1 MLHPARA
8 AFSLALAGLVCAGP
22 AVAQDIKIGISQ
34 PISGPNGDYFKRE
47 LVNPAILAIEEAN
60 AKGGVLGHKIE
71 YVVEDHQGNAATAL
85 AVARKLI
92 DIDHVSMISISIS
105 PAVLATLPVAEENH
119 VVVMSAA
126 QHPKIAESPW
136 GFLST
141 PAAPAFGIAQAR
153 FAYNELKART
163 AGIIGENND
172 AVRTTTASFKKE
184 FGALGGKLIDTETF
198 NTNDQDFRAQL
209 TKLRSANPDV
219 LNLEPTAPH
228 ADGLMLKQAAE
239 LNFQPPH
246 IISSDFIIDPQA
258 REIAGNLVSGIYYTV
273 VDFDHDWSD
282 KVFKPRFG
290 YDADGFA
297 ARIYDGVRIYL
308 AAVEKAGTADPVKV
322 RDTLRRLQGFHGVI
336 GTWGYNGTG
345 DPNML
350 PTVKRVP

>member
-1 MLHPARA
+1 MSPLSRCAAILAMAELLLVVPAA
-8 AFSLALAGLVCAGP
+8 A
-22 AVAQDIKIGISQ
+22 QEIKIGISQ
-34 PISGPNGDYFKRE
+34 PISGANGDYFKRE

-71 YVVEDHQGNAATAL
+71 YVIEDHKANAATAL

-92 DIDHVSMISISIS
+92 DIDHVTMISISIS

-153 FAYNELKART
+153 FAFNELHART

-172 AVRTTTASFKKE
+172 AVRTTTTAFDKE
-184 FGALGGKLIDTETF
+184 FSKLGGKLIDIETF
-198 NTNDQDFRAQL
+198 NTNDADFRAQL

-219 LNLEPTAPH
+219 LNMEPTAPH
-228 ADGLMLKQAAE
+228 ADGLILKQAAE
-239 LNFQPPH
+239 LGFHPPH
-246 IISSDFIIDPQA
+246 IISSDFIVDPQA
-258 REIAGNLVSGIYYTV
+258 REIAGDLVSGIYYTV
-273 VDFDHDWSD
+273 VDFDHDWND

-322 RDTLRRLQGFHGVI
+322 RDTLRNFQGFHGVI
-336 GTWGYNGTG
+336 GSWGYDGSG

-350 PTVKRVP
+350 PVMKRVP